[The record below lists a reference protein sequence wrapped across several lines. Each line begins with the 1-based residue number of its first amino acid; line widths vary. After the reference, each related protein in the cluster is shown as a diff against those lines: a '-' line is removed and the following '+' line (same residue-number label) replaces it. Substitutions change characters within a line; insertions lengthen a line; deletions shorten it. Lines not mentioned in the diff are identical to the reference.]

1 MKKILRNSLLALATM
16 AMASMANAATNFYI
30 LGEAN
35 GNSWAPN
42 VGVQM
47 EDDDEDDPGLYFSA
61 TVTFNGENSGY
72 SYFSFTEKL
81 GANASDW
88 SGIAS
93 SRWGATANNFD
104 LTSYIDEDDAT
115 IQKGENSFKI
125 PAGTYEIYVDL
136 EEKLVSVYAVEPEDP
151 DAVHVYIIGTVDE
164 MTWNPAEGTEM
175 YNDEG
180 DNVLYTAEGVVVE
193 NSGDG
198 YGYFGFTTKLAEDE
212 NDWDAI
218 ASSRFG
224 AVGSGDVE
232 ITEAQLGTELSLTK
246 AGYQAFKLAA
256 GTYDFT
262 VNYSTMKLT
271 VVKGE
276 DTPDD
281 PDEGGVYVMGTVDGN
296 NWAANV
302 GVAMEEGENEGEYSL
317 ACAVS
322 DAGEG
327 YGYFSFTTAL
337 AEGAD
342 DWDAIADKRFG
353 AVSEGDF
360 NLTDEL
366 LGQEISL
373 TYENGQAIKAP
384 AAEDYTIVVNLNT
397 MKAVIT
403 RGETPEPPAEKVY
416 VMGDV
421 NNNHFAAN
429 VGVEMTADEEADD
442 DVYTLTA
449 DFTNSSADDGFSY
462 FSFTKALAE
471 NADDWDAIAA
481 DRFGAVSEGD
491 FWLDDELLGQPI
503 SLTAENGQAIR
514 APQGNYSLSLN
525 LTTMQLVIT
534 RNSLVPAPAAP
545 TFSPAAGEY
554 EESVSVAI
562 AAEDGAAIRYTLDG
576 NDPDRESALYAEPI
590 VINEIGSHTVKAIA
604 IKNGIASEIAS
615 AEYTIKEGGGS
626 SEPKFEVIIESKDN
640 IIASGDGRF
649 STGYGDYIYIN
660 DKANGKVVRYDK
672 TGARSDYATVE
683 GIGTG
688 ITSDDA
694 GNILVNKGFPGATSA
709 TTWVIIKPDGT
720 QQELNL
726 TFPDAVTAARLDQAG
741 RVVGDVMSSDGGYVF
756 LTANGAQ
763 KLVAVKIANGEQV
776 DAIDSPDAQFA
787 FDTSTIAQPR
797 YAAVDEI
804 EAAADPSTAVVYR
817 KRGALNVY
825 GWSED
830 GSEIV
835 DFGKSP
841 KARSCEGFDIF
852 TIGDKSY
859 TVEPNTD
866 TNYASGFSIREL
878 GATETIVERGN
889 ELYAGGSQRFQSFT
903 ARVADGTAI
912 IYRHVSGEGVSMYK
926 FTPAGT
932 GVESVAAAE
941 SEVIAT
947 TYYNLQGVRVMNP
960 AAGQILVK
968 VNTLSNGQ
976 IRASK
981 VLVR

>member
-35 GNSWAPN
+35 GNGWAPN

-115 IQKGENSFKI
+115 IQKGENAFKI

-136 EEKLVSVYAVEPEDP
+136 EEKIVSIYSVEPEDP

-164 MTWNPAEGTEM
+164 MTWSPAEGTEM

-218 ASSRFG
+218 AASRFG

-246 AGYQAFKLAA
+246 TDYQAFKLAA

-337 AEGAD
+337 AENAD

-360 NLTDEL
+360 DLTDEL

-384 AAEDYTIVVNLNT
+384 AAEDYNIVVNLNT

-429 VGVEMTADEEADD
+429 VGVEMVADEEADD

-462 FSFTKALAE
+462 FSFTNALAE
-471 NADDWDAIAA
+471 NADDWDAIA
-481 DRFGAVSEGD
+481 DKRFGAISAGD
-491 FWLDDELLGQPI
+491 FWLDDEHLGQEI
-503 SLTAENGQAIR
+503 SMTYEGGQAIR

-525 LTTMQLVIT
+525 LTSMKLVIT
-534 RNSLVPAPAAP
+534 RNSLVPAPEAP

-562 AAEDGAAIRYTLDG
+562 AAEDGAVIRYTLDG
-576 NDPDRESALYAEPI
+576 NDPDRTSALYAEPI
-590 VINEIGSHTVKAIA
+590 VINEIGTKTVKAIA
-604 IKNGIASEIAS
+604 IKDGIASEIAS
-615 AEYTIKEGGGS
+615 AEYTITEGGGS

-694 GNILVNKGFPGATSA
+694 GNILVNKGFPGAASA

-776 DAIDSPDAQFA
+776 DAID
-787 FDTSTIAQPR
+787 
-797 YAAVDEI
+797 
-804 EAAADPSTAVVYR
+804 
-817 KRGALNVY
+817 
-825 GWSED
+825 
-830 GSEIV
+830 
-835 DFGKSP
+835 
-841 KARSCEGFDIF
+841 
-852 TIGDKSY
+852 
-859 TVEPNTD
+859 
-866 TNYASGFSIREL
+866 
-878 GATETIVERGN
+878 
-889 ELYAGGSQRFQSFT
+889 
-903 ARVADGTAI
+903 
-912 IYRHVSGEGVSMYK
+912 
-926 FTPAGT
+926 
-932 GVESVAAAE
+932 
-941 SEVIAT
+941 
-947 TYYNLQGVRVMNP
+947 
-960 AAGQILVK
+960 
-968 VNTLSNGQ
+968 
-976 IRASK
+976 
-981 VLVR
+981 